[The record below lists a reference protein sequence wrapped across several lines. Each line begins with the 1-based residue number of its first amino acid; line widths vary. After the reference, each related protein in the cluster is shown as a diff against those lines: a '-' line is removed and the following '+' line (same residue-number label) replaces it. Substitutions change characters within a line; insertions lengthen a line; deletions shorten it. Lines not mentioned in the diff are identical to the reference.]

1 MTTYFIAIVG
11 FLMLYIVVL
20 HIRWKKKM
28 RSYVRKLKEEETQLI
43 HLEKMASLGTLSAG
57 VAHEINN
64 PLTFLVTNL
73 NLMSGYIKE
82 AGVTNEEK
90 MKKIEET
97 LEECVE
103 GVDRIKR
110 IVQDLLSFSHPSRGK
125 RELVDVNELLDVTIR
140 ILWNE
145 IKYKV
150 DIVKDYKSSSP
161 VWIDPNQ
168 ISQVFLNIIMNAV
181 QSIEAK
187 GTVSIS
193 TYENDDNI
201 FIEVT
206 DTGCGI
212 PEDKIGEI
220 FTPFYTTKGGPGLGL
235 SVSKSIIEN
244 YKGALNVKSK
254 VGEGSTFTIVLPKEK
269 RKDNEGGVE

>member
-254 VGEGSTFTIVLPKEK
+254 VGEGSIFTIVLPKEK
-269 RKDNEGGVE
+269 RRDSEGGVE